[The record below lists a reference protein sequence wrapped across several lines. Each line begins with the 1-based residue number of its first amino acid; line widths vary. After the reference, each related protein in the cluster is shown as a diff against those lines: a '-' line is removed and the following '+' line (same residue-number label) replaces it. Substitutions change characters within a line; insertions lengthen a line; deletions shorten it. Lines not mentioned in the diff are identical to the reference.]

1 LKNYGTNILSSV
13 DIYYQVNDG
22 TISSMPWSGSLDP
35 GNAID
40 MTLSQVNVEEG
51 YNTITVY
58 TVNPNGL
65 ADSDPTNDPF
75 TEAFGSGTTLL
86 ESTIVFDV
94 APVRFLWVLLDHA
107 GQPLAFGGP
116 YNNVAAYSTVEE
128 DICIPQEGCYD
139 FVIYESG
146 NWGLCCQFGEGSY
159 TLTHVSSGTVLASGA
174 EVGTLG
180 STKFCLP
187 IQPCGAEGSFDIS
200 TLSAQNGNISSTTI
214 TLPAES
220 NRPAFTIA
228 GLDQKING
236 NPSQRWI
243 DLVSVSYTNGSGE
256 SIDYQTYTGAEVNS
270 ADVSIFDLVQSVT
283 VTLENGYAGSN
294 ANVNVTLGPLSF
306 CGEGG
311 CVDSDND
318 SVCDEDDICPGGDDT
333 IDVDNDGV
341 PDDCDPCV
349 DSDNDSVCDPADICP
364 GGNDLEDADSD

>member
-94 APVRFLWVLLDHA
+94 APVRFSWVLLDHA

-146 NWGLCCQFGEGSY
+146 NWGLCCQFGDGSY

-200 TLSAQNGNISSTTI
+200 SLSAQNGNISSTTI

-256 SIDYQTYTGAEVNS
+256 SIDYQTYTGALHCPLQV
-270 ADVSIFDLVQSVT
+270 AP
-283 VTLENGYAGSN
+283 
-294 ANVNVTLGPLSF
+294 PLSSQLPLQ
-306 CGEGG
+306 
-311 CVDSDND
+311 VPLQVPPALTWQSPVHMPPI
-318 SVCDEDDICPGGDDT
+318 SVPWQ
-333 IDVDNDGV
+333 V
-341 PDDCDPCV
+341 PSQAAVPSSSQLPV
-349 DSDNDSVCDPADICP
+349 HLPSQVAPTSSSHLPSQEP
-364 GGNDLEDADSD
+364 